1 MRLGFVAL
9 AAVVSVASCSRC
21 GSSPSPAASA
31 SASASAS
38 APLPAASAAAP
49 VPELPELPEVKDTG
63 TGRATAAL
71 RAALMAYGI
80 PFDAA
85 ELERACDVDEDGASI
100 DDLEDVANDRYGLE
114 ATQIILP
121 AEHVLLAEPRTVPGI
136 LIVEGPEGSD
146 TLDFVLVWKIDGD
159 RVLVMDPVQGKG
171 WVPRAEL
178 QKRIYVHEMTVPAED
193 WHAAEATPRFQEAL
207 RARLVAAGVGREKAQ
222 ALIDRAAAD
231 PASRALGALEAAA
244 RQLEADPAKAGGD
257 AHAFATKAVDCA
269 LDAACKDPP
278 VPASLWSARPA
289 PKSADGQPQV
299 AVRGAV
305 MLAIE
310 GKKPPAP

>member
-1 MRLGFVAL
+1 VRLGFVAL
-9 AAVVSVASCSRC
+9 AAFAGVASCSRC
-21 GSSPSPAASA
+21 GSSPQPSASP

-38 APLPAASAAAP
+38 APAPSASAAAP
-49 VPELPELPEVKDTG
+49 DLPELPEVKDTG

-71 RAALMAYGI
+71 RAALAAYGI

-85 ELERACDVDEDGASI
+85 ELEKACEVDEDGASI
-100 DDLEDVANDRYGLE
+100 DDLEDVANDKYGLE
-114 ATQIILP
+114 AAQIILP
-121 AEHVLLAEPRTVPGI
+121 REHVLLAEPRTVPGI
-136 LIVEGPEGSD
+136 VIVEGADDPD

-171 WVPRAEL
+171 WVPRADL
-178 QKRIYVHEMTVPAED
+178 QRRIDVHEMVLPAED

-207 RARLVAAGVGREKAQ
+207 RVRLVAAGLERDKAQ
-222 ALIDRAAAD
+222 ALVDRAAAD

-257 AHAFATKAVDCA
+257 ARAFAAKAVDCA
-269 LDAACKDPP
+269 LDAACADPP
-278 VPASLWSARPA
+278 VPASFWSARPA
-289 PKSADGQPQV
+289 PRSADGQAQV
-299 AVRGAV
+299 TVRGAV

-310 GKKPPAP
+310 GRKPPAP